1 MQTTK
6 NKKIVWLIN
15 VVSLQA
21 MLALFN
27 ALWNYLAVRE
37 MIQVPLN
44 IITVF
49 SLVVGILLTITALGL
64 INEIV
69 RLSRKEQELEINRA
83 VMAKD
88 KELIQVLSTH
98 RHDFQNHLQV
108 IMGLVQLGRNDGAV
122 NYIKEVTKILRQE
135 ASTALR
141 IKNLEVAALF
151 SIKKIEAEEKQI
163 QLQLEMHS
171 DLVGLVIPA
180 TDISSIL
187 GNLLE
192 NAFDAVGTV
201 AETEHRVVSVSFA
214 EDQHHFIISVLNK
227 RPLIPKEIQSKIFQ
241 KGFSTKGMS
250 GSGLGLAI
258 VKELTEK
265 HGGSVQLVSD
275 AETGTL
281 FTLRFPKAY
290 DNLPA

>member
-1 MQTTK
+1 
-6 NKKIVWLIN
+6 
-15 VVSLQA
+15 
-21 MLALFN
+21 
-27 ALWNYLAVRE
+27 
-37 MIQVPLN
+37 
-44 IITVF
+44 
-49 SLVVGILLTITALGL
+49 
-64 INEIV
+64 
-69 RLSRKEQELEINRA
+69 
-83 VMAKD
+83 
-88 KELIQVLSTH
+88 
-98 RHDFQNHLQV
+98 
-108 IMGLVQLGRNDGAV
+108 
-122 NYIKEVTKILRQE
+122 
-135 ASTALR
+135 
-141 IKNLEVAALF
+141 
-151 SIKKIEAEEKQI
+151 
-163 QLQLEMHS
+163 MHS